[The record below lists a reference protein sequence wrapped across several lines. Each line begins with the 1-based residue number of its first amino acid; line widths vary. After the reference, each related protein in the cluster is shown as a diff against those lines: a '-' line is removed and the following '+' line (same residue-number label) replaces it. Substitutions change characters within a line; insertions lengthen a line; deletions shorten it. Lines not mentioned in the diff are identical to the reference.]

1 MYHYVLYTEMYMHY
15 STCCF
20 FCRLFP
26 RLAMWILNRTTSTI
40 KCNHWV
46 AWCCG
51 SLWDHEPED
60 EGTLEPAG
68 SCCEFTSCRNLED
81 LKAGKDFNRTCPP
94 SIFLAS
100 KGRRTTRTNRNGPS
114 FCWFPVPCFQFN
126 STNFLLHIPSFTVKC
141 TTFFLLNPPRCKHS
155 LATFHQPI
163 MLFLRWVKGGRH
175 QVEVRNQAVNLFER
189 IWPLDE
195 GKSPGFLVW
204 FSLSQW
210 FQWQTYGQ
218 CSAVAAPILV
228 QCFFLL

>member
-1 MYHYVLYTEMYMHY
+1 
-15 STCCF
+15 
-20 FCRLFP
+20 
-26 RLAMWILNRTTSTI
+26 MWILNRTTSTI

-46 AWCCG
+46 AWCWG
-51 SLWDHEPED
+51 ALWDHEPED

-81 LKAGKDFNRTCPP
+81 LKAGKDFSRTCPP

-114 FCWFPVPCFQFN
+114 FCWFPVPGFQFN

-163 MLFLRWVKGGRH
+163 MSAVGEGGKPPSSWGTQSSGESLWEDLAAR
-175 QVEVRNQAVNLFER
+175 R
-189 IWPLDE
+189 
-195 GKSPGFLVW
+195 GFHLGFW
-204 FSLSQW
+204 RFSLSQW

-228 QCFFLL
+228 QCFFLTINLSWLVVWNMNFIFHFIYGIG